1 MSDDQEQ
8 DIDATPQME
17 IPQEQAIQQ
26 RPVPF
31 MGDELAAAMTAGGN
45 IYITLPG
52 VCRAL
57 GLNTQAQFRRIVR
70 TPSLAKHLRSIPL
83 DTRGGVQQVNCLRVD
98 KIALWLAGVETLKV
112 KTEFRA
118 KIEAYQDEL
127 APVAMQVFLRVA
139 GIGTTQLVPAT
150 APPEATA
157 LAEQIDTLT
166 GVVNLLRE
174 HLAGLLSL
182 PGQVEG
188 LALQLQHAMSLLE
201 SLAERQDMT
210 EAQIAAIDTR
220 TQHLTS
226 AHARTVQEMVDRLVR
241 ETRHLPTPLTYFML
255 YGRIKHRFRA
265 GSYKE
270 VPDSRFDELMIF
282 LHDELARATSG
293 QAPEQ
298 GSLF

>member
-1 MSDDQEQ
+1 MSDEQER
-8 DIDATPQME
+8 DVDATPPME
-17 IPQEQAIQQ
+17 IPHEQAIQQ

-139 GIGTTQLVPAT
+139 GLGATQLVPAT
-150 APPEATA
+150 APPEVAA

-188 LALQLQHAMSLLE
+188 LSLQLQQAMSLLE
-201 SLAERQDMT
+201 SLAER
-210 EAQIAAIDTR
+210 
-220 TQHLTS
+220 
-226 AHARTVQEMVDRLVR
+226 
-241 ETRHLPTPLTYFML
+241 
-255 YGRIKHRFRA
+255 
-265 GSYKE
+265 
-270 VPDSRFDELMIF
+270 
-282 LHDELARATSG
+282 
-293 QAPEQ
+293 
-298 GSLF
+298 